1 MLRENLHMFVQ
12 FHEDMECGRI
22 GHDNDG
28 DDNDVCAN
36 EETVLIESS
45 RSFYWK
51 LYETEGRQR

>member
-22 GHDNDG
+22 GHDNDD

-45 RSFYWK
+45 RSFY
-51 LYETEGRQR
+51 